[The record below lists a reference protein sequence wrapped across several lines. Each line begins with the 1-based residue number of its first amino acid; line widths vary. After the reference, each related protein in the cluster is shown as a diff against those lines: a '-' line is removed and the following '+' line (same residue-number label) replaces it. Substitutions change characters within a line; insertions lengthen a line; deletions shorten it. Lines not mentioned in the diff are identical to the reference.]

1 MWSSRGGISFSQK
14 RTRSKAGG
22 ASAVASTT
30 GEGDEGHDE
39 LAPFQHLGGVLHH
52 TIARAAG
59 VAAAVGLELTSTVSV
74 CPTHTRGGV
83 RRAGT
88 LKQHWRMPSPRT
100 GPSQG

>member
-1 MWSSRGGISFSQK
+1 MSLWNEKVAEECGVRGGATVLQK

-39 LAPFQHLGGVLHH
+39 LAPFQHLAGVLHH
-52 TIARAAG
+52 TMDRAAG

-74 CPTHTRGGV
+74 DCPVSH
-83 RRAGT
+83 
-88 LKQHWRMPSPRT
+88 KRT
-100 GPSQG
+100 AV